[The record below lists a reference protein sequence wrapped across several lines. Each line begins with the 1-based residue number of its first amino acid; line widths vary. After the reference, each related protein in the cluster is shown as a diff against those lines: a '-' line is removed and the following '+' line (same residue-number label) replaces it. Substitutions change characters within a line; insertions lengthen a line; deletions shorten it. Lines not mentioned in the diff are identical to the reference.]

1 MANRDLPGL
10 ERGEKRAMISY
21 EELVPGYEFPP
32 ASYELSSSL
41 ISKYLKAVEGSG
53 DEFVPPL
60 AIAAYAMTA
69 VSGSLS
75 LPPGTIHA
83 SQELEFFKLV
93 PVGAVVNC
101 QAKVARKL
109 ARAKVHMLV
118 LELDVFDQNKEGVQA
133 GKATIVLPVQGANA

>member
-32 ASYELSSSL
+32 ASYELSPSL